1 MGFLEAVDRI
11 IFECVDATFSRYR
24 FIRKEGFYQLLESSY
39 GINPEHLSSN
49 YDAFH
54 QALKKQLGS
63 NCFKVERKILRILK
77 ERTKEGIYNHT
88 DEIEAFNIITNAII
102 KDTNRELQEIKKFH
116 SNRNGLIKALKNKL
130 AEQDDKLKN
139 AERMAAIGE
148 TASMVGHDIR
158 NPLQSVTG
166 ELYLISHEVNNM
178 PDGESKQAIQ
188 ESLEI
193 IEENLIYIN
202 KIIVDLQ
209 DYARPL
215 IPEMANVNIAGL
227 LNSTLQT
234 INIPANI
241 KLNVETNSD
250 LTLKTDAAFIRRAV
264 TNLVNNAIQAMPSG
278 GGLTLITFKTD
289 KRVTLSILDTGEGI
303 PEEVKGKMFRPLVT
317 TKSKGQGLGLAVVKR
332 LIDALD
338 GNISFESEKGKGT
351 KFTIELPV
359 NA

>member
-1 MGFLEAVDRI
+1 
-11 IFECVDATFSRYR
+11 
-24 FIRKEGFYQLLESSY
+24 
-39 GINPEHLSSN
+39 
-49 YDAFH
+49 
-54 QALKKQLGS
+54 
-63 NCFKVERKILRILK
+63 
-77 ERTKEGIYNHT
+77 
-88 DEIEAFNIITNAII
+88 
-102 KDTNRELQEIKKFH
+102 
-116 SNRNGLIKALKNKL
+116 
-130 AEQDDKLKN
+130 
-139 AERMAAIGE
+139 MAAIGE

-278 GGLTLITFKTD
+278 GG
-289 KRVTLSILDTGEGI
+289 VN
-303 PEEVKGKMFRPLVT
+303 
-317 TKSKGQGLGLAVVKR
+317 
-332 LIDALD
+332 IDNFQD
-338 GNISFESEKGKGT
+338 RQTCYPKHS
-351 KFTIELPV
+351 
-359 NA
+359 